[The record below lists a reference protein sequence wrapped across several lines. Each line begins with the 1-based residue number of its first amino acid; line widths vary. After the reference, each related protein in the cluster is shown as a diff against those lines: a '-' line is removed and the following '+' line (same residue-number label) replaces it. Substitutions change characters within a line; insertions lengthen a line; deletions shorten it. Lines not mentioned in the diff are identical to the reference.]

1 MLYKSVVFV
10 GTGSHDNFFTGLFYY
25 FYWVVYYW
33 IFFFLLFLL
42 GWFLCF
48 EDCQWVILNLNL

>member
-33 IFFFLLFLL
+33 IVFFYFFYSV
-42 GWFLCF
+42 GF
-48 EDCQWVILNLNL
+48 